1 MLSGQQLLVGW
12 LVPSL
17 QTLLILFGQ
26 REAVGGLVDGGGQLG
41 VDRAKGSVGDVPAPE
56 GTADD
61 HAEGVGVDLGDVGG
75 GFDDAASDEAS
86 LLPDQLGAAEGIG
99 EDVVIQTRDTTEPI
113 DRDGADFHRKGQP
126 PGGFHNRSRCLLSL
140 SSLTPAGTLAEHL
153 DDSVGSN
160 GAKTVCDG
168 TGGEFLNGLVHFLD
182 PNVALLHR
190 DANVGVLVEHL
201 VDGDEVLVPFI
212 MAARTRTTS
221 ARCGTSGW

>member
-1 MLSGQQLLVGW
+1 MALSSQQLLVGW
-12 LVPSL
+12 LVPSR
-17 QTLLILFGQ
+17 QTLFILFGQ

-113 DRDGADFHRKGQP
+113 NRDGTDFTEKVSPRWVY
-126 PGGFHNRSRCLLSL
+126 NRSRCLLSL
-140 SSLTPAGTLAEHL
+140 GSLTPAGTLAEHL
-153 DDSVGSN
+153 DDSVGGN
-160 GAKTVCDG
+160 GAKAVCDG
-168 TGGEFLNGLVHFLD
+168 TGGKFFDGLFH
-182 PNVALLHR
+182 
-190 DANVGVLVEHL
+190 
-201 VDGDEVLVPFI
+201 
-212 MAARTRTTS
+212 
-221 ARCGTSGW
+221 